1 MWRRAELPMAMWMS
15 LLSFIKHRSEKEL
28 LPTEHLTDTNYA
40 GAKQFLQSRHMYGID
55 VIAPT
60 RADNTWQAK
69 EKLGFD
75 ASSFSIDWQAHKA
88 TCPAGQESISWTPA
102 IDTHSNE
109 VIKIKFSSAR
119 L

>member
-1 MWRRAELPMAMWMS
+1 
-15 LLSFIKHRSEKEL
+15 
-28 LPTEHLTDTNYA
+28 
-40 GAKQFLQSRHMYGID
+40 MYGID

-60 RADNTWQAK
+60 RADNKWQAK